1 MSKLSTII
9 IEDHETGNICSL
21 TVKRVIGDM
30 LSFTWD
36 IPKDFAEDT
45 TAASLVRMINNLL
58 EEVSDD
64 NSPSLN

>member
-9 IEDHETGNICSL
+9 IEDHETGTTCSL
-21 TVKRVIGDM
+21 IVKRVIGDM

-36 IPKDFAEDT
+36 IPEDFSEDT
-45 TAASLVRMINNLL
+45 TAANLAQMINNLL
-58 EEVSDD
+58 EEVSGD

>member
-9 IEDHETGNICSL
+9 IEDHETGATCSL
-21 TVKRVIGDM
+21 IVKRVMGDM

-36 IPKDFAEDT
+36 IPEDFSEDT
-45 TAASLVRMINNLL
+45 TAANLAQMINNLL
-58 EEVSDD
+58 EEVSGD